1 MSHSPQAFQT
11 LLCSEV
17 ILHTYCPVRLFT
29 TSFDSLLVRENSP
42 EPPNLSLLPQTSL
55 LSH

>member
-1 MSHSPQAFQT
+1 MSHSPQAFQI

-17 ILHTYCPVRLFT
+17 ILYTYCSAHLFT
-29 TSFDSLLVRENSP
+29 TSFGSLSVRETSP
-42 EPPNLSLLPQTSL
+42 ETPNLSLLPQTSL